1 ELLDEDVALTGVGF
15 GSAFGMEPLSA
26 EQVAESTL
34 QTLTSEFA
42 YVRVDQDADWSEVTC
57 EDGQGFSRFETV
69 DCAATTADGTSWDL
83 VVAPGIYAD
92 NDQGLLVG
100 IDRTSAGRDHPR
112 TVGSATRGGRTAPG
126 TAIVDGA
133 SADARRRRGRDDPDD
148 GTT

>member
-1 ELLDEDVALTGVGF
+1 PARGSPSLLPYTTLFRSTGVGF

-26 EQVAESTL
+26 EQVAESTP
-34 QTLTSEFA
+34 QTLMSEFA

-57 EDGQGFSRFETV
+57 EDGQDFSRFETV

-100 IDRTSAGRDHPR
+100 IDRTSAG
-112 TVGSATRGGRTAPG
+112 
-126 TAIVDGA
+126 
-133 SADARRRRGRDDPDD
+133 
-148 GTT
+148 